1 MSATIDL
8 KPTMLRATS
17 AMFSLVQAALMVA
30 GVLLLAGLFALT
42 QGDRRVVTHLQSLLP
57 DPTEVVAV
65 SYSTNLQDA
74 DGDAVDPLTPR
85 MRGALENVSR
95 RYRVSMSALEPIF
108 VAAES
113 AGRDLR
119 LDPLL
124 IVSVIAIESR
134 FNPLSESVMGAQGLM
149 QVIPRFHQ
157 DKLPEGADELSF
169 FDPVLN
175 VRIGARIL
183 KESIRRNGGE
193 VGGLQQF
200 AGASDDAEQR
210 YAAKVLAEKA
220 RLEAVVQRDSQRL
233 PQRLSQREA

>member
-42 QGDRRVVTHLQSLLP
+42 QGDQRVVTHLQSLLP
-57 DPTEVVAV
+57 DSTEVVA
-65 SYSTNLQDA
+65 SSSLQ
-74 DGDAVDPLTPR
+74 DGDAIDPLTPR

-95 RYRVSMSALEPIF
+95 RYRVSMGALEPIF

-193 VGGLQQF
+193 VAGLQQF
-200 AGASDDAEQR
+200 AGASDDVDQR
-210 YAAKVLAEKA
+210 YSAKVLAEKA

>member
-57 DPTEVVAV
+57 DSTEAVA
-65 SYSTNLQDA
+65 STSLQDG

-95 RYRVSMSALEPIF
+95 RYRVSMGALEPIF

-193 VGGLQQF
+193 VAGLQQF
-200 AGASDDAEQR
+200 AGASDDVDQR

>member
-17 AMFSLVQAALMVA
+17 VMAGLVQAVLMTA
-30 GVLLLAGLFALT
+30 GVLLLIGLFALS
-42 QGDRRVVTHLQSLLP
+42 QGDRRLVAHLQSLLP
-57 DPTEVVAV
+57 ANSEESLLASDNPNLTETA
-65 SYSTNLQDA
+65 A
-74 DGDAVDPLTPR
+74 DSEAVDPLSPR
-85 MRGALENVSR
+85 MRSALENISR
-95 RYRVSMSALEPIF
+95 RYRVSMGALEPIF

-124 IVSVIAIESR
+124 IISVIAVESR

-149 QVIPRFHQ
+149 QVIPRFHL

-183 KESIRRNGGE
+183 KESIRRNGG
-193 VGGLQQF
+193 VVNGLQQF
-200 AGASDDAEQR
+200 AGASDDAGQR
-210 YAAKVLAEKA
+210 YAAKVLAEKS
-220 RLEAVVQRDSQRL
+220 RLEAAVQRVSI
-233 PQRLSQREA
+233 REA